1 MGQPEKLDITLP
13 DDLLKFVRS
22 KVSRGEFASE
32 SEVILDALEALRIE
46 DEELE
51 RFEREVVVPTH
62 EHLLANPSSV
72 VSADEVFAELEAARQ
87 RRLKAS

>member
-62 EHLLANPSSV
+62 EHLLSNPSSV